1 MSSDYSI
8 FSRSKM
14 IAYLFQL
21 IVKHSPSTAK
31 HSCRVEKLAV
41 GFAVKLGLSFQTIQL
56 VSVAALLHDIGKI
69 IIPEKI
75 LNKPEKLTK
84 SEFEI
89 IKLHPRDGY
98 NLIKRIDQLHQ
109 LESLAEAIL
118 FHHEKYNGTGY
129 PCGKVG
135 DEIPLIARI
144 LSITDV
150 YEAITSNRVYHKA
163 MTQKEAKEIIF
174 EGKEIHFDP
183 YLVDAFFADKDLEN
197 LIFYNYPQESF

>member
-1 MSSDYSI
+1 MSSGHSI

-14 IAYLFQL
+14 ISYLFKL
-21 IVKHSPSTAK
+21 IVSHSLSTTKHF
-31 HSCRVEKLAV
+31 CRVEKLAV
-41 GFAVKLGLSFQTIQL
+41 GFAV
-56 VSVAALLHDIGKI
+56 
-69 IIPEKI
+69 
-75 LNKPEKLTK
+75 LNKPEELAKN
-84 SEFEI
+84 EFQI
-89 IKLHPRDGY
+89 IKPHPENGY
-98 NLIKRIDQLHQ
+98 NLIEKIDQLHQ

-163 MTQKEAKEIIF
+163 RTQKEAKNIIF
-174 EGKEIHFDP
+174 ERKEIHFDP
-183 YLVDAFFADKDLEN
+183 YLVDVFFADKDLN
-197 LIFYNYPQESF
+197 FTIVPRISF